1 MALQADLLES
11 IPQTRYLSAENYISY
26 RAIMR
31 TFYLEYQKMHYQL
44 DKDTILSL
52 LHKDSLFVT
61 YTVEQLVS
69 DLDQLVK
76 WKNLTPIQDPH
87 KAYTIADF
95 KNRQFQYMMTEA
107 ALEVERMTIT
117 LENLYT
123 QTTGLSSSAFRR
135 IQKALHAAEHLEE
148 ISLKDVGEWW
158 QELQEDFR
166 RLRQNHQDY
175 LREFYGPNA
184 EKQMKSAEFIA
195 YKQHLIRYLE
205 DFIQDLQSSATQ
217 IGAQLEAFTD
227 DQIDRI
233 LTLVH
238 QSALEI
244 PRPHSEQTPLW
255 QEELR
260 QKEQGVWQSLMSW
273 FTGKDSTAKQV
284 MDVTNEVIRR
294 VVQNAAIL
302 VQMQNMGVSNKAELR
317 HLMTL
322 FAGAASIEDAHKLSA
337 LVFGAQ
343 QCRHFTVNTERETER
358 IDLSTYEE
366 PPMEYSLQP
375 RVRTYKPRMDRSGFA
390 DKSAE
395 KTAQRQRILAE
406 ERQLREK
413 IMRYIRDGKLDF
425 STLSEPVPPEVRT
438 VFLSWVAMANL
449 APDGYGNTQYGQRFA
464 LQKRGNGTCN
474 LICTDGT
481 LTMPD
486 CMLLFEGNGYE

>member
-1 MALQADLLES
+1 MVLQADMLES
-11 IPQTRYLSAENYISY
+11 IPQTRYLSAESYISY

-31 TFYLEYQKMHYQL
+31 TFYLECQNMHYQL
-44 DKDTILSL
+44 DKDSILSL
-52 LHKDSLFVT
+52 LHKDSLFVS

-123 QTTGLSSSAFRR
+123 RATGLSSSAFRR
-135 IQKALHAAEHLEE
+135 IQKALHTAEHLDEM
-148 ISLKDVGEWW
+148 SLKDIGEWW

-205 DFIQDLQSSATQ
+205 DFIQDLQRSAAQ
-217 IGAQLEAFTD
+217 IGAQLEAFTA
-227 DQIDRI
+227 DQVNRI

-238 QSALEI
+238 QSELAI
-244 PRPHSEQTPLW
+244 PHPRSEQTPLW
-255 QEELR
+255 QEELW
-260 QKEQGVWQSLMSW
+260 QKEQGVWKSFMTW
-273 FTGKDSTAKQV
+273 FTGKNSTAQQV

-302 VQMQNMGVSNKAELR
+302 VQMQDMGVSNKAELH
-317 HLMTL
+317 HLITL
-322 FAGAASIEDAHKLSA
+322 FSNVSSIEDAHKLSA

-343 QCRHFTVNTERETER
+343 QAKHFTVNDERETDR
-358 IDLSTYEE
+358 IDSSTYEE
-366 PPMEYSLQP
+366 RPMEYALQP
-375 RVRTYKPRMDRSGFA
+375 RARTYKPRMDRSGFT

-395 KTAQRQRILAE
+395 KAAQRQKILEE
-406 ERQLREK
+406 ERQLRQK
-413 IMRYIRDGKLDF
+413 ITRYIQGGKLDF
-425 STLSEPVPPEVRT
+425 SALSEPVPPEVRT

-449 APDGYGNTQYGQRFA
+449 APDGYGHTEYGQRFV
-464 LQKRGNGTCN
+464 LKRRGNRTCN

-486 CMLLFEGNGYE
+486 CMLLFEENKNG

>member
-44 DKDTILSL
+44 DKDTIWSL

-61 YTVEQLVS
+61 YTVEQLIA

-76 WKNLTPIQDPH
+76 WKNLIPIQDPH

-135 IQKALHAAEHLEE
+135 IQKALHTAEHLEE
-148 ISLKDVGEWW
+148 MPLKDVGEWW

-175 LREFYGPNA
+175 LREFYGPSA
-184 EKQMKSAEFIA
+184 EKQMKSADFIA

-205 DFIQDLQSSATQ
+205 DFIQDLQSSAAQ
-217 IGAQLEAFTD
+217 IGALLEAFTD

-255 QEELR
+255 QEELQ

-273 FTGKDSTAKQV
+273 FTGKDSTARQV

-322 FAGAASIEDAHKLSA
+322 FAGAASIEDAYRLSA

-343 QCRHFTVNTERETER
+343 
-358 IDLSTYEE
+358 
-366 PPMEYSLQP
+366 
-375 RVRTYKPRMDRSGFA
+375 
-390 DKSAE
+390 
-395 KTAQRQRILAE
+395 
-406 ERQLREK
+406 
-413 IMRYIRDGKLDF
+413 
-425 STLSEPVPPEVRT
+425 
-438 VFLSWVAMANL
+438 
-449 APDGYGNTQYGQRFA
+449 
-464 LQKRGNGTCN
+464 
-474 LICTDGT
+474 
-481 LTMPD
+481 
-486 CMLLFEGNGYE
+486 

>member
-11 IPQTRYLSAENYISY
+11 ISQTKYLSAESYVSY

-44 DKDTILSL
+44 DKDTILSA
-52 LHKDSLFVT
+52 LHEEPVFCT
-61 YTVEQLVS
+61 YTAEQLIA

-87 KAYTIADF
+87 KVYTISDF

-123 QTTGLSSSAFRR
+123 QTTGLSSSTFRR
-135 IQKALHAAEHLEE
+135 IQGDLHRVEHLEE
-148 ISLKDVGEWW
+148 MSLKDIGEWW

-166 RLRQNHQDY
+166 RLRQDHQDY
-175 LREFYGPNA
+175 LREFYGPGA
-184 EKQMKSAEFIA
+184 ERQMKSEEFIA

-205 DFIQDLQSSATQ
+205 DFIQDLQSSAAQ
-217 IGAQLEAFTD
+217 IGALLESFSEE
-227 DQIDRI
+227 QVSRI
-233 LTLVH
+233 LDLVH
-238 QSALEI
+238 KSALEI
-244 PRPHSEQTPLW
+244 PRPHSEQTAHW

-260 QKEQGVWQSLMSW
+260 QREQGVWRSLVGW
-273 FTGKDSTAKQV
+273 FTGKDSTARQV

-294 VVQNAAIL
+294 VVQNAALL

-322 FAGAASIEDAHKLSA
+322 FAGLSSVEEAHRLSA

-343 QCRHFTVNTERETER
+343 QCRHFTVNADRETER

-366 PPMEYSLQP
+366 PPMEYALQP
-375 RVRTYKPRMDRSGFA
+375 RVRTYRPRIDRGGFA
-390 DKSAE
+390 DKSEE
-395 KTAQRQRILAE
+395 KAAQRKRILEE
-406 ERQLREK
+406 ERRLREE
-413 IMRYIRDGKLDF
+413 ILGYIQEGKLDF
-425 STLSEPVPPEVRT
+425 SSLTAPVLPEVRT

-449 APDGYGNTQYGQRFA
+449 APDGYGRTQYGQRFR
-464 LQKRGNGTCN
+464 LQKRGADTCR
-474 LICTDGT
+474 LVCTDGT

-486 CMLLFEGNGYE
+486 CVLVFEGDGDE

>member
-1 MALQADLLES
+1 MPLQADLLES
-11 IPQTRYLSAENYISY
+11 VPQTRYLSAESYLSY

-31 TFYLEYQKMHYQL
+31 TFYLEYQNMRYQL
-44 DKDTILSL
+44 DKDALLSL
-52 LHKDSLFVT
+52 LRRDALFGS
-61 YTVEQLVS
+61 YTGEDLAA

-87 KAYTIADF
+87 KVYTITDF

-107 ALEVERMTIT
+107 ALEVERMTVT

-123 QTTGLSSSAFRR
+123 QTAGLSASTFRR
-135 IQKALHAAEHLEE
+135 LQADLRAAEGLEE
-148 ISLKDVGEWW
+148 MSLKDVGEWW

-175 LREFYGPNA
+175 LREFYGPGA
-184 EKQMKSAEFIA
+184 EKQMKSAEFLA

-205 DFIQDLQSSATQ
+205 GFIQDLQSSAAQ
-217 IGAQLEAFTD
+217 IAALLEAFSP
-227 DQIDRI
+227 DQVDRI
-233 LTLVH
+233 LQRVH

-244 PRPHSEQTPLW
+244 PRPHWEQTPFW

-260 QKEQGVWQSLMSW
+260 QKERGVWNSLLGW
-273 FTGKDSTAKQV
+273 FTGRDSTARQV

-294 VVQNAAIL
+294 VVQNAALL

-317 HLMTL
+317 HLMGL
-322 FAGAASIEDAHKLSA
+322 FAAAPSLEEAHRLSA

-343 QCRHFTVNTERETER
+343 QGRHFTVNGERTTDR
-358 IDLSTYEE
+358 IDVSVYEE
-366 PPMEYSLQP
+366 PPMEYALQP
-375 RVRTYKPRMDRSGFA
+375 RVRTYKPRMDRGGFA

-395 KTAQRQRILAE
+395 KAAQRRRILEE
-406 ERQLREK
+406 ERQLRER
-413 IMRYIRDGKLDF
+413 IMGYVQNGRLDF
-425 STLSEPVPPEVRT
+425 AALSQPVPPEVRT

-449 APDGYGNTQYGQRFA
+449 APDRRGRTQYGQTFVLER
-464 LQKRGNGTCN
+464 RGSGVCGMV
-474 LICTDGT
+474 CTDGT

-486 CMLLFEGNGYE
+486 CVLVFEEESHG

>member
-11 IPQTRYLSAENYISY
+11 IPQTRYLSAESYISY

-31 TFYLEYQKMHYQL
+31 IFYLEYQKMHYQL

-52 LHKDSLFVT
+52 LHEDPLFVT
-61 YTVEQLVS
+61 YTAEQLIS

-117 LENLYT
+117 LENLYM

-135 IQKALHAAEHLEE
+135 IQAALHTAEHLEE
-148 ISLKDVGEWW
+148 MSLKDVGEWW

-175 LREFYGPNA
+175 LREFYGPSA

-205 DFIQDLQSSATQ
+205 DFIQDLQSSAAQ
-217 IGAQLEAFTD
+217 ISAQLETFTD

-233 LTLVH
+233 LTLVY

-260 QKEQGVWQSLMSW
+260 QKTQGVWQSLMSW
-273 FTGKDSTAKQV
+273 FIGQDSTARQV

-317 HLMTL
+317 HLMIL
-322 FAGAASIEDAHKLSA
+322 FASIASIEDAHRLSA
-337 LVFGAQ
+337 LVFGVQ
-343 QCRHFTVNTERETER
+343 QCRHFTVNAERDTER
-358 IDLSTYEE
+358 IDLSAYEE

-395 KTAQRQRILAE
+395 KAAQRQKILE
-406 ERQLREK
+406 EDRQLREK
-413 IMRYIRDGKLDF
+413 IMQYIRDGKLDF
-425 STLSEPVPPEVRT
+425 AALSEPVPPEVRT

-449 APDGYGNTQYGQRFA
+449 APDGYGHTQYGQRFA

-474 LICTDGT
+474 LICTDGI

-486 CMLLFEGNGYE
+486 CTLVFEGNAHG

>member
-11 IPQTRYLSAENYISY
+11 IPQTRYLSADSYVFY

-44 DKDTILSL
+44 DKDTILVL
-52 LHKDSLFVT
+52 LHKEPFFVD
-61 YTVEQLVS
+61 YTVEQLIS
-69 DLDQLVK
+69 DLDQLVR

-87 KAYTIADF
+87 KVYTIADF

-123 QTTGLSSSAFRR
+123 QTTGLSSSVFRR
-135 IQKALHAAEHLEE
+135 IQAALHTAEHLEE
-148 ISLKDVGEWW
+148 MPLKEIGEWW

-166 RLRQNHQDY
+166 RLRRNHQDY

-205 DFIQDLQSSATQ
+205 EFIQDLQSSASQ
-217 IGAQLEAFTD
+217 IGALLESFTE
-227 DQIDRI
+227 DQVNRI
-233 LTLVH
+233 LTLVYK
-238 QSALEI
+238 SELEI
-244 PRPHSEQTPLW
+244 PRPHADQTPLW
-255 QEELR
+255 QKELW
-260 QKEQGVWQSLMSW
+260 QKEQGVWQSLMGW
-273 FTGKDSTAKQV
+273 FTGKDSTARQV

-302 VQMQNMGVSNKAELR
+302 VQIQNMGVRHKAELR
-317 HLMTL
+317 DVLAL
-322 FAGAASIEDAHKLSA
+322 FAAAGSIEEAHRLSA

-366 PPMEYSLQP
+366 PPMDYALRP
-375 RVRTYKPRMDRSGFA
+375 RTRTYKPRMDRSGFA

-395 KTAQRQRILAE
+395 KAAQKEKILAE

-413 IMRYIRDGKLDF
+413 IMRYIQDGKLDF
-425 STLSEPVPPEVRT
+425 SALSDPVPPEVRT

-449 APDGYGNTQYGQRFA
+449 APDGYGHTQYGQRFS
-464 LQKRGNGTCN
+464 LQKRGNSTCS
-474 LICTDGT
+474 LVCTDGT

-486 CMLLFEGNGYE
+486 CILIFEGNEYV

>member
-1 MALQADLLES
+1 MALQADMLES
-11 IPQTRYLSAENYISY
+11 IPQTKYLSAESYISY

-31 TFYLEYQKMHYQL
+31 TFYLEYQNMHYQL

-52 LHKDSLFVT
+52 LHKDALFAA

-76 WKNLTPIQDPH
+76 WKNLAPIQDPH

-135 IQKALHAAEHLEE
+135 IQKALHTAEHLEE
-148 ISLKDVGEWW
+148 MSLKDVGEWW

-175 LREFYGPNA
+175 LREFYGPSA
-184 EKQMKSAEFIA
+184 EKQMRSAEFIA

-217 IGAQLEAFTD
+217 ISAQLEAFTEE
-227 DQIDRI
+227 QIDRI
-233 LTLVH
+233 LTLVY

-260 QKEQGVWQSLMSW
+260 QKERGVWKSLMAW
-273 FTGKDSTAKQV
+273 FTGKDSTARQV

-302 VQMQNMGVSNKAELR
+302 VQMQDMGVSNKAELR
-317 HLMTL
+317 HLMIL
-322 FAGAASIEDAHKLSA
+322 FSNLPSLEDAHKLSA
-337 LVFGAQ
+337 LAFGAQ
-343 QCRHFTVNTERETER
+343 QARHFTVNDERETER
-358 IDLSTYEE
+358 IDSSTYEE
-366 PPMEYSLQP
+366 SPLDYSLQP

-395 KTAQRQRILAE
+395 KAAQRKKFLEE

-413 IMRYIRDGKLDF
+413 ITQYIQDGKLDF
-425 STLSEPVPPEVRT
+425 SALSEPVPPEVRT

-449 APDGYGNTQYGQRFA
+449 APDGYGHTQYGQRFM
-464 LQKRGNGTCN
+464 LERRGNRTCN

-481 LTMPD
+481 LSMPD
-486 CMLLFEGNGYE
+486 CVLLFEGNGNE

>member
-1 MALQADLLES
+1 MALQADMLES
-11 IPQTRYLSAENYISY
+11 IPQTRYLSAESYISY

-31 TFYLEYQKMHYQL
+31 TFYLEYQNMRYQL

-52 LHKDSLFVT
+52 LQKDALFAA
-61 YTVEQLVS
+61 YTAEQLVS

-76 WKNLTPIQDPH
+76 WKNLTPIQDPR
-87 KAYTIADF
+87 KAYTILDF

-123 QTTGLSSSAFRR
+123 RATGLSSSAFRR
-135 IQKALHAAEHLEE
+135 IQKALHTAEHLEE
-148 ISLKDVGEWW
+148 MSLKDVGEWW

-205 DFIQDLQSSATQ
+205 EFIQDLQSSAAQ
-217 IGAQLEAFTD
+217 ISAQLEAFSE
-227 DQIDRI
+227 DQVARM

-244 PRPHSEQTPLW
+244 PRPHSQQTPLW

-260 QKEQGVWQSLMSW
+260 QKERGVWRSLLAW
-273 FTGKDSTAKQV
+273 FTGKDSTARQV

-294 VVQNAAIL
+294 VVQNAAML
-302 VQMQNMGVSNKAELR
+302 VQMQDMGVSNKAELR

-322 FAGAASIEDAHKLSA
+322 FSNVPSIEDAHKLSA

-343 QCRHFTVNTERETER
+343 QARHFTINGERGTDR
-358 IDLSTYEE
+358 IDSSTYEE
-366 PPMEYSLQP
+366 SPMEYSLQP
-375 RVRTYKPRMDRSGFA
+375 RVRTYKPRMDRSGFM

-395 KTAQRQRILAE
+395 KAAQRQKILEE
-406 ERQLREK
+406 ERQLRQK
-413 IMRYIRDGKLDF
+413 ITQYIQGGKLDF
-425 STLSEPVPPEVRT
+425 SALSEPVPPEVRT

-449 APDGYGNTQYGQRFA
+449 APDGYGHTEYGQRFM
-464 LQKRGNGTCN
+464 LKRRGNGTCD

-486 CMLLFEGNGYE
+486 CMLLFEENGNG

>member
-413 IMRYIRDGKLDF
+413 IMRYIQDGKLDF

>member
-1 MALQADLLES
+1 MVLQADMLES
-11 IPQTRYLSAENYISY
+11 IPQTRYLSAERYVSY

-31 TFYLEYQKMHYQL
+31 TFYLEYQNMRYQL

-52 LHKDSLFVT
+52 LHKDALFAA
-61 YTVEQLVS
+61 YTAEQLAS

-87 KAYTIADF
+87 KAYTILDF

-123 QTTGLSSSAFRR
+123 RATGLSSSAFRR
-135 IQKALHAAEHLEE
+135 IQKALHTAEHLEE
-148 ISLKDVGEWW
+148 MSLKDVGEWW

-184 EKQMKSAEFIA
+184 EKQMKSTEFIA

-205 DFIQDLQSSATQ
+205 DFIQDLQSSAAQ
-217 IGAQLEAFTD
+217 ISAQLEAFSE
-227 DQIDRI
+227 DQVNRI

-244 PRPHSEQTPLW
+244 PRPHSQQTPLW

-260 QKEQGVWQSLMSW
+260 QKERGVWRSLLAW
-273 FTGKDSTAKQV
+273 FTGKDSTARQV
-284 MDVTNEVIRR
+284 MDVTNEVIRS
-294 VVQNAAIL
+294 VVQNAAML
-302 VQMQNMGVSNKAELR
+302 VQMQDMGVSNKAELR

-322 FAGAASIEDAHKLSA
+322 FSDAPSIEEAHKLSA

-343 QCRHFTVNTERETER
+343 QARHFTVNDERGTDR
-358 IDLSTYEE
+358 IDSSTYEE
-366 PPMEYSLQP
+366 SPMEYSLQP
-375 RVRTYKPRMDRSGFA
+375 RVRTYKPRMDRSGFM
-390 DKSAE
+390 DKSAA
-395 KTAQRQRILAE
+395 KAAQRQKILEE
-406 ERQLREK
+406 ERQLRQK
-413 IMRYIRDGKLDF
+413 ITQYIQEGKLNF
-425 STLSEPVPPEVRT
+425 SALSEPVPPEVRT

-449 APDGYGNTQYGQRFA
+449 APDGYGHTEYGQRFM
-464 LQKRGNGTCN
+464 LKRRGNGTCD
-474 LICTDGT
+474 LVCTDGT

-486 CMLLFEGNGYE
+486 CMLLFEENRDG

>member
-11 IPQTRYLSAENYISY
+11 IPQTKYLSAESYISY

-31 TFYLEYQKMHYQL
+31 TFYLEYQKMRYQL
-44 DKDTILSL
+44 DKDTIFSL
-52 LHKDSLFVT
+52 LHEDPLFVT
-61 YTVEQLVS
+61 YTMEQLVS

-135 IQKALHAAEHLEE
+135 IQKALHTAEHLEE
-148 ISLKDVGEWW
+148 MSLKDVGEWW

-205 DFIQDLQSSATQ
+205 DFIQALQSSATQ
-217 IGAQLEAFTD
+217 ICAQLESFTD
-227 DQIDRI
+227 DQIERI

-238 QSALEI
+238 QSTLEI
-244 PRPHSEQTPLW
+244 PRPHAEQTPFW

-260 QKEQGVWQSLMSW
+260 QKEQGVWKSLMVW
-273 FTGKDSTAKQV
+273 FTGKDSTARHV

-302 VQMQNMGVSNKAELR
+302 VQMQNMGVSNKAELH

-322 FAGAASIEDAHKLSA
+322 FSNVPSMEDAHRLSA

-343 QCRHFTVNTERETER
+343 QARHFTVNAERETER

-366 PPMEYSLQP
+366 PPVEYSLQP
-375 RVRTYKPRMDRSGFA
+375 RVRTYKPRMDRSGFT

-395 KTAQRQRILAE
+395 KAAQRKKILEE
-406 ERQLREK
+406 ERQLRQK
-413 IMRYIRDGKLDF
+413 IMQYIQNGTLDF
-425 STLSEPVPPEVRT
+425 VALSEPVPPDVRT

-449 APDGYGNTQYGQRFA
+449 APDGHGRTQYGQRFA
-464 LQKRGNGTCN
+464 LKKRGSGTCS

-486 CMLLFEGNGYE
+486 CMLIFEENRNE

>member
-1 MALQADLLES
+1 MALQADMLES
-11 IPQTRYLSAENYISY
+11 ISQTRYLSAENYISY

-31 TFYLEYQKMHYQL
+31 TFYLEYQNMRYQL

-52 LHKDSLFVT
+52 LHKDALFAA
-61 YTVEQLVS
+61 YTTEQLVS

-95 KNRQFQYMMTEA
+95 KNRQFQYMMTEV

-123 QTTGLSSSAFRR
+123 RATGLSSSAFRR
-135 IQKALHAAEHLEE
+135 IQKALHTAEHLEE
-148 ISLKDVGEWW
+148 MSLKDVGEWW

-184 EKQMKSAEFIA
+184 EKQIKSAEFIA

-205 DFIQDLQSSATQ
+205 DFIQDLQSSAAQ
-217 IGAQLEAFTD
+217 ISAQLEAFSE
-227 DQIDRI
+227 DQVDRM

-260 QKEQGVWQSLMSW
+260 QKELGVWNSLMAW
-273 FTGKDSTAKQV
+273 FTGKESTAKQV
-284 MDVTNEVIRR
+284 MDITNEVIRR

-302 VQMQNMGVSNKAELR
+302 VQMQDMGVSNKAELH

-322 FAGAASIEDAHKLSA
+322 FSNIPSIEDAHRLSA

-343 QCRHFTVNTERETER
+343 QARHFTVNDQRETDR
-358 IDLSTYEE
+358 IDSSTYEE
-366 PPMEYSLQP
+366 RPMEYPLQP
-375 RVRTYKPRMDRSGFA
+375 RVRTYKPRIDRSGFA
-390 DKSAE
+390 DKSIE
-395 KTAQRQRILAE
+395 KAAQRQKILE
-406 ERQLREK
+406 KGRQLREK
-413 IMRYIRDGKLDF
+413 IMQYIQGGKLDF
-425 STLSEPVPPEVRT
+425 SALSEPVPPEVRT

-449 APDGYGNTQYGQRFA
+449 APDGYGHTEYGQRFI
-464 LQKRGNGTCN
+464 LKRRGNSTCN

-481 LTMPD
+481 LAMPD
-486 CMLLFEGNGYE
+486 CMLLFEENKHG

>member
-123 QTTGLSSSAFRR
+123 QTTGLSSSAFHR

-413 IMRYIRDGKLDF
+413 IMRYIQDGKLDF

>member
-1 MALQADLLES
+1 MALQADMLES
-11 IPQTRYLSAENYISY
+11 IPQTRYLSAESYLSY

-31 TFYLEYQKMHYQL
+31 TFYLEYQNMRYQL

-52 LHKDSLFVT
+52 LHKDTLFAA
-61 YTVEQLVS
+61 YTAEQLVS

-123 QTTGLSSSAFRR
+123 RATGLSSSAFRR
-135 IQKALHAAEHLEE
+135 IQKALHTAEHLEE
-148 ISLKDVGEWW
+148 MSLKDVGEWW

-205 DFIQDLQSSATQ
+205 DFIQDLQSSAAQ
-217 IGAQLEAFTD
+217 ISAQLEAFSEG
-227 DQIDRI
+227 QVDRI

-244 PRPHSEQTPLW
+244 PRPHSEQTPFW

-260 QKEQGVWQSLMSW
+260 QKERGVWQSLLAW
-273 FTGKDSTAKQV
+273 FTGKDSTARQV

-294 VVQNAAIL
+294 VVQNAAML
-302 VQMQNMGVSNKAELR
+302 VQMQDMGVSNKAELR
-317 HLMTL
+317 HLMAL
-322 FAGAASIEDAHKLSA
+322 FSAAPSIEDAHRLSA

-343 QCRHFTVNTERETER
+343 QARHFTVNRERETDR
-358 IDLSTYEE
+358 IDSSTYEE
-366 PPMEYSLQP
+366 QPVAYTLQP
-375 RVRTYKPRMDRSGFA
+375 RVRTYKPRMDRSGFL

-395 KTAQRQRILAE
+395 KAAQRRKILEE

-413 IMRYIRDGKLDF
+413 ITQYIQGGTLDF
-425 STLSEPVPPEVRT
+425 SALSQPVPPDVRT
-438 VFLSWVAMANL
+438 VFLSWIAMANL
-449 APDGYGNTQYGQRFA
+449 APDGYGQTEYGQRFM
-464 LQKRGNGTCN
+464 LKRRGDGSCD

-481 LTMPD
+481 LRMPD
-486 CMLLFEGNGYE
+486 CVLLFEETGNG